1 MLMGNYYYKKNLVE
15 KTGYLDAIIIGVL
28 TVFLIISNGRVDM
41 SSFKLNNYFN
51 YIFVS
56 LSAFFI
62 IYKFSFLI
70 NNHLKLFKKF
80 LLWCGK
86 ESLNIF
92 LVHPFLLAIVPY
104 ILMANCNVKDVYS
117 RPEYLI
123 LIYGLVFL
131 TVYLY
136 RKLKGYISLKKIQ

>member
-1 MLMGNYYYKKNLVE
+1 MKPKDCNKMPKAARQDWLTKVFQDDKDNGDEEVGERNKA
-15 KTGYLDAIIIGVL
+15 KT
-28 TVFLIISNGRVDM
+28 
-41 SSFKLNNYFN
+41 FN
-51 YIFVS
+51 TCFNI
-56 LSAFFI
+56 
-62 IYKFSFLI
+62 
-70 NNHLKLFKKF
+70 
-80 LLWCGK
+80 